1 MFRLNLKIA
10 FRNLWKNKGYTLINI
25 AGLSIGMAGCI
36 LIFLFISYQLSFDQ
50 QYKNKDRIYRVVS
63 HAYYAGGEEFDS
75 GVPLPLAGAMRN
87 DFGMLENVAA
97 LESVWGMIKVEDSKG
112 NVKIKIQD
120 RAFYVAPDFFKIFDY
135 QWLQGNPEQ
144 ALKEPN
150 TVALSQK
157 TAERFFGDWHQA
169 VGKTI
174 NFKNDKDLKVTGVFA
189 DIPENNSNVVKIAIS
204 YASFEHRN
212 QKRWGS
218 VSSGSECYILLKP
231 GVTTADLERPKA
243 AFLKK
248 YYVEKTIAKPD
259 HLFQPLGEIH
269 IDERF
274 SNFSGKITSKSE
286 LFGLTAIGVLL
297 LITACINFI
306 NLATAQAVGRSKEVG
321 VRKVMGSG
329 KKQLMIQFLTETI
342 LLSLVAL
349 LLACAITE
357 IALPGMSAL
366 FKEKITFNL
375 LENPAI
381 FVFIACMVLFV
392 GFLSGFYPAMVMSGF
407 SPALAIK
414 NKVNIGHGGG
424 VLRKVLVV
432 VQFAI
437 TIVLVTGTLVILMQM
452 KFMREKPLGFNS
464 SAVAL
469 IHIPTDS
476 VSREK
481 FEILKNRVKAEPG
494 VLAVSLC
501 NNGPSADDNTNN
513 AFAFDGTKD
522 ADFQANTKIADE
534 DYLKTFGLQLVAG
547 RYLSRHKSD
556 TIHEFVVNETL
567 LRKLNVIHPQ
577 DAIGKK
583 ILFGGLSIPVV
594 GVVKDFN
601 NLNLRASISPII
613 MGTRNDRF
621 EIMAVK
627 MNVSQIPDV
636 MKNVEK
642 IWNEYYPDH
651 VYSSD
656 FMDDKI
662 NKYYESEQVIGT
674 LFKVFALVI
683 IFISFIGLFGLIS
696 FVATQRTKE
705 MAIRKVLGASVF
717 ELVSMLNT
725 TFIFL
730 ILLANLIAWP
740 VAYIFIQKWLSG
752 YAYRITL
759 NIWPFAAAMFISLMI
774 TLVTVSFRSYK
785 AAKTNPID
793 ALKYE

>member
-10 FRNLWKNKGYTLINI
+10 FRNLWKNRGYTLINI

-63 HAYYAGGEEFDS
+63 QAHYAGGEEEFDS
-75 GVPLPLAGAMRN
+75 AVPLPLADAMRN

-97 LESVWGMIKVEDSKG
+97 LESAWGVIKVKDATG
-112 NVKIKIQD
+112 NVKIKIKG

-135 QWLQGNPEQ
+135 KWLHGNPEQ

-150 TVALSQK
+150 TVALSK
-157 TAERFFGDWHQA
+157 ETAERFFGDWHQA
-169 VGKTI
+169 IGRTI
-174 NFKNDKDLKVTGVFA
+174 NFKNNKELKVTGVFA
-189 DIPENNSNVVKIAIS
+189 DIPENNSNVINIAIS
-204 YASFEHRN
+204 YAGFEHKN

-218 VSSGSECYILLKP
+218 ISSDSECYILLKP
-231 GVTTADLERPKA
+231 GVTIADLERPKA

-248 YYVEKTIAKPD
+248 YYVEKTVAKPD
-259 HLFQPLGEIH
+259 HLFQPLKEIH

-274 SNFSGKITSKSE
+274 SNFSGKVTSKSE

-329 KKQLMIQFLTETI
+329 KQQLMIQFLTETMMLTLI
-342 LLSLVAL
+342 AL

-375 LENPAI
+375 LERPVI
-381 FVFIACMVLFV
+381 FLFMSGMVLFV

-437 TIVLVTGTLVILMQM
+437 TIILVTGTLVILMQM
-452 KFMREKPLGFNS
+452 KFIREKPLGFNS
-464 SAVAL
+464 SAIAL
-469 IHIPTDS
+469 LSVPSDS
-476 VSREK
+476 LCKSK
-481 FEILKNRVKAEPG
+481 FEILKTRILNEPG
-494 VLAVSLC
+494 VLTASFC
-501 NNGPSADDNTNN
+501 NSAPAAESNMTSE
-513 AFAFDGTKD
+513 FYYDGT
-522 ADFQANTKIADE
+522 AMQDFQANIKFIDQ
-534 DYLKTFGLQLVAG
+534 DYLKTFGLQLLAG
-547 RYLSRHKSD
+547 RFLTKSD
-556 TIHEFVVNETL
+556 TIREYVVNETL
-567 LRKLNVIHPQ
+567 LKKLKVVHPQ
-577 DAIGKK
+577 DAIGKMI
-583 ILFGGLSIPVV
+583 ILSDHRARIV

-601 NLNLRASISPII
+601 NKSLKESISPIL
-613 MGTRNDRF
+613 MTTRKDGY
-621 EIMAVK
+621 AALALK
-627 MNVSQIPDV
+627 MEAHQIPAV
-636 MKNVEK
+636 MKNAEK
-642 IWNEYYPDH
+642 IWNEYYPDQ

-662 NKYYESEQVIGT
+662 RNYYESEQVTGA
-674 LFKVFALVI
+674 LFKVFAIVI

-774 TLVTVSFRSYK
+774 TLITVSFRSYK
-785 AAKTNPID
+785 AAKTNPVD

>member
-50 QYKNKDRIYRVVS
+50 RYKNKDRIYRVVS

-75 GVPLPLAGAMRN
+75 AVPLPLADAMRN

-97 LESVWGMIKVEDSKG
+97 LESVWGMIKVRDAKG
-112 NVKIKIQD
+112 NMKIKIKD

-157 TAERFFGDWHQA
+157 TAERFFGDWHKA

-174 NFKNDKDLKVTGVFA
+174 NFKNDKDLKVTGIFA
-189 DIPENNSNVVKIAIS
+189 DIPENNSNVINMAIS
-204 YASFEHRN
+204 YAGFEHRN

-218 VSSGSECYILLKP
+218 ISSDSECYILLKP
-231 GVTTADLERPKA
+231 GVTIADLERPKA

-248 YYVEKTIAKPD
+248 YYVEKTVGKPD
-259 HLFQPLGEIH
+259 HLFQPLDEIH

-274 SNFSGKITSKSE
+274 TNFSGKITSKSE

-329 KKQLMIQFLTETI
+329 KKQLMVQFLTETM
-342 LLSLVAL
+342 LLTFVAL

-375 LENPAI
+375 LENPVI
-381 FVFIACMVLFV
+381 FIFILCMVIFV

-424 VLRKVLVV
+424 MLRKVLVV

-464 SAVAL
+464 SAIAL
-469 IHIPTDS
+469 INVPSDS
-476 VSREK
+476 LSKLK
-481 FEILKNRVKAEPG
+481 FDILKTRILNEPG
-494 VLAVSLC
+494 VLAASFC
-501 NNGPSADDNTNN
+501 NSAPAAESNLTNE
-513 AFAFDGTKD
+513 FYYDGT
-522 ADFQANTKIADE
+522 AMEDFQANIKFIDA
-534 DYLKTFGLQLVAG
+534 DYLKTFGLQLLAG
-547 RYLSRHKSD
+547 RFLTKSD
-556 TIHEFVVNETL
+556 TIREYVVNETIL
-567 LRKLNVIHPQ
+567 KKLKVVRPQ
-577 DAIGKK
+577 DAIGKMI
-583 ILFGGLSIPVV
+583 ILSDHRAQVV

-601 NLNLRASISPII
+601 NKSLRESISPIL
-613 MGTRNDRF
+613 MTTRKDGY
-621 EIMAVK
+621 AALSVK
-627 MNVSQIPDV
+627 MNVNQIPDV

-662 NKYYESEQVIGT
+662 NKYYESERIMGT

-759 NIWPFAAAMFISLMI
+759 SIWPFASAMFISLMI
-774 TLVTVSFRSYK
+774 TLITVSFRSYK

>member
-10 FRNLWKNKGYTLINI
+10 FRNLWKNKSYTLINI

-50 QYKNKDRIYRVVS
+50 RYKNKDRIYRVVS
-63 HAYYAGGEEFDS
+63 HAYYAGGEEFDR
-75 GVPLPLAGAMRN
+75 GVPLPLAPAMRN
-87 DFGMLENVAA
+87 DFGMLEQVAA
-97 LESVWGMIKVEDSKG
+97 LEGSWGMIKVKDSKG

-120 RAFYVAPDFFKIFDY
+120 KAFYVAPDFFRIFDY
-135 QWLQGNPEQ
+135 EWLQGNPEQ

-150 TVALSQK
+150 TVALSK
-157 TAERFFGDWHQA
+157 ETAERFFGDWHQA
-169 VGKTI
+169 VGQTI
-174 NFKNDKDLKVTGVFA
+174 NYQNNKDLRVTGVFA
-189 DIPENNSNVVKIAIS
+189 DMPENNSNVIKIAIS
-204 YASFEHRN
+204 YVSFENRN
-212 QKRWGS
+212 QKKWGS
-218 VSSGSECYILLKP
+218 ISSSSECYVLLKP
-231 GVTTADLERPKA
+231 GVTIADLERPKA
-243 AFLKK
+243 LFLKK

-259 HLFQPLGEIH
+259 HLFQPLDEIH

-329 KKQLMIQFLTETI
+329 KKQLMIQFLTETM
-342 LLSLVAL
+342 LLTFVAL

-366 FKEKITFNL
+366 FNEKITFNL
-375 LENPAI
+375 LERPVI
-381 FVFIACMVLFV
+381 FVFITCMVLFA

-424 VLRKVLVV
+424 LLRKVLVV

-469 IHIPTDS
+469 VTIPTDS
-476 VSREK
+476 VSRQK
-481 FEILKNRVKAEPG
+481 FEILKNRVKGEPG

-513 AFAFDGTKD
+513 AFAFDGTKE
-522 ADFQANTKIADE
+522 ADFQANTKIVDE

-547 RYLSRHKSD
+547 RYLSQRKSD

-627 MNVSQIPDV
+627 MNVNQIPDV
-636 MKNVEK
+636 MRNVEK

-662 NKYYESEQVIGT
+662 NKYYESEQVMGT
-674 LFKVFALVI
+674 LFNVFALVI

-705 MAIRKVLGASVF
+705 MAIRKVLGATVF
-717 ELVSMLNT
+717 ELVSMLNM
-725 TFIFL
+725 TFVFL
-730 ILLANLIAWP
+730 ILIANLIAWP

-752 YAYRITL
+752 YAYRIEL
-759 NIWPFAAAMFISLMI
+759 SIWPFAAAMFISLMI

-785 AAKTNPID
+785 TAKTNPVD